1 MGCCH
6 SSQTVQGN
14 DNFISKEDTNE
25 NNALEHRADSN
36 QENTTLHLKNNSN
49 SQAELFKKP

>member
-14 DNFISKEDTNE
+14 DNFISNVDTNGE
-25 NNALEHRADSN
+25 NALEHKADTN
-36 QENTTLHLKNNSN
+36 LGNGTLHLKNNSN
-49 SQAELFKKP
+49 SHGDIFRKP